1 MRSITTALL
10 LLVTARSIPTEEYE
24 IPAGKT
30 IETVSTYEPTTS
42 EESTPTHSER
52 VGRLPACE
60 TELVFPCEV
69 QKIFL
74 EKFVDDSEGQ
84 LTLEDLEQMSKA
96 IEEIYA
102 DQKEQD
108 EIFNALDLLVDEKRD
123 EIIAFGLNVLN
134 GDVELAD
141 ESLMYAVNG
150 EAIWDEVEHE
160 ETEEPVVTEEIII
173 VTEDAEGLEM
183 TGAPVEHEEKESYLA
198 PKPQAKV
205 SKATEVIPSITM
217 HPTYVER
224 SYTQPIYTRGPIP
237 ARTYKPYVPET
248 PGYYAPTRATYAPIH
263 ATYAP
268 RHATYAPIPLEYMQ
282 IPTNTVGAASK
293 RHVAPTMTA
302 KTAKR
307 STHTPSYAKSNKQ
320 LKATNTNNVWKPTGE
335 EAHYQKNY
343 FTGAPRT
350 YTHKTHSPATIPA
363 TITKAYPGFH
373 PTLSTASL
381 AHAKAYVPTYTGA
394 PMDYTYPT
402 YPYATPLPYP
412 AKPIYPEPLNKGAA
426 LPLDHTYPEER
437 IAVTGTPME
446 YTRPTYPYATPL
458 PYPAKPVY
466 PEPLYEGAALP
477 LDHTTRGYP
486 EEPITGTGDYYQIRP

>member
-293 RHVAPTMTA
+293 RHVAPTMTGT
-302 KTAKR
+302 TAKR
-307 STHTPSYAKSNKQ
+307 SSHTPSYATSKKQ
-320 LKATNTNNVWKPTGE
+320 LKTTNNVRQSTKFGGRADYETNYVTG
-335 EAHYQKNY
+335 
-343 FTGAPRT
+343 TPRT
-350 YTHKTHSPATIPA
+350 YTYETHSPVATIPA
-363 TITKAYPGFH
+363 PIRPRSTVLPAYYGYH
-373 PTLSTASL
+373 PTLPTAPL
-381 AHAKAYVPTYTGA
+381 AEANVYEPTYTGA
-394 PMDYTYPT
+394 PIKNTYPT

-412 AKPIYPEPLNKGAA
+412 AKP
-426 LPLDHTYPEER
+426 
-437 IAVTGTPME
+437 
-446 YTRPTYPYATPL
+446 
-458 PYPAKPVY
+458 VY
-466 PEPLYEGAALP
+466 REPLYEGAALP
-477 LDHTTRGYP
+477 LDHTTHGYP
-486 EEPITGTGDYYQIRP
+486 KEPITGTGDYYQIRP

>member
-237 ARTYKPYVPET
+237 ARTYKPRVSNT
-248 PGYYAPTRATYAPIH
+248 PAYYATLAATYAPIH

-268 RHATYAPIPLEYMQ
+268 RHATYAPMEYMQ
-282 IPTNTVGAASK
+282 IPKNTVKASTK
-293 RHVAPTMTA
+293 RHVAPTMT
-302 KTAKR
+302 
-307 STHTPSYAKSNKQ
+307 TPSYANSKKQ
-320 LKATNTNNVWKPTGE
+320 LKATNNVWQSPKK
-335 EAHYQKNY
+335 AHYETNY
-343 FTGAPRT
+343 ITGTPKT
-350 YTHKTHSPATIPA
+350 YTYETHSPVAAIPATIPRS
-363 TITKAYPGFH
+363 KVLPAYHGYH
-373 PTLSTASL
+373 STLPTAPL
-381 AHAKAYVPTYTGA
+381 AEENFYMPTYTGA
-394 PMDYTYPT
+394 PIKNTY
-402 YPYATPLPYP
+402 
-412 AKPIYPEPLNKGAA
+412 
-426 LPLDHTYPEER
+426 
-437 IAVTGTPME
+437 
-446 YTRPTYPYATPL
+446 PTYPYATPL

-466 PEPLYEGAALP
+466 PEPIYEGAALP
-477 LDHTTRGYP
+477 LDHTTNGYS
-486 EEPITGTGDYYQIRP
+486 EEPITATGDYYQIRP